1 MKISKKQ
8 GFLFKFILLTIFSK
22 AHHDDLS
29 ESNLISIEKVKL
41 PIISPKTITVKKTNP
56 NLRIFARLMLFICFH
71 CQKLFHS
78 VWSSKSPT
86 KSVSSSSAFFGD
98 TSTKFA
104 KFIKLLILTQRAI
117 KTMRNRTKFRPLK
130 NVRERVLEVLD
141 DQSYFRNKSQNRV
154 FSFIKNKA
162 FRKAIIRIKR
172 FFHRNFAFLE
182 TFSSYYLNR
191 NFL

>member
-117 KTMRNRTKFRPLK
+117 KTMRN
-130 NVRERVLEVLD
+130 
-141 DQSYFRNKSQNRV
+141 
-154 FSFIKNKA
+154 KA
-162 FRKAIIRIKR
+162 FRKANIRIKR